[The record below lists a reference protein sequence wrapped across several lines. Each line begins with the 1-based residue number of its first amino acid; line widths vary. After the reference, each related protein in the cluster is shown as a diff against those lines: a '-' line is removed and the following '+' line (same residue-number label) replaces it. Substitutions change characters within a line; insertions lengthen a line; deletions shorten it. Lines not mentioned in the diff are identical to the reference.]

1 MPEEWRRHVAARPR
15 CAALSA
21 LAAAIPALE
30 TASDR
35 LLRRRLDAC
44 LWRRMLEASQYPA
57 LRRQFDSEG
66 FVVLRGVID
75 RAKLAELTASLR
87 KTYADQ
93 VANGAMFRGGGNLSG
108 HLNCF
113 PGADSRFVA
122 DGLRDYGVFDFVQQ
136 LSSQPLRAPNVG
148 CNMNLPGSS
157 AQNEHQDGYA
167 DTPFMIVN
175 VAAVDTDNVNGA
187 TELLVATHRLT
198 AKYWQLVLQAP
209 ERQRPKLKQGD
220 VVIRTSTLWHRGMPN
235 LSNIPRPMLAF
246 SWEDGGSKQADPYA
260 AHDGKIAFLPNR
272 FRTDWKGRMIEQA
285 FVAAPRLGSAVH
297 IARSFFS

>member
-1 MPEEWRRHVAARPR
+1 
-15 CAALSA
+15 
-21 LAAAIPALE
+21 
-30 TASDR
+30 
-35 LLRRRLDAC
+35 
-44 LWRRMLEASQYPA
+44 MLEASQHSS

-66 FVVLRGVID
+66 FVVLRDVID
-75 RAKLAELTASLR
+75 RSKLADLAAAIR

-113 PGADSRFVA
+113 PGEASRFVWEA
-122 DGLRDYGVFDFVQQ
+122 VRDYGVFDFVQS
-136 LSSQPLRAPNVG
+136 LSSGPLRLPNIG
-148 CNMNLPGSS
+148 CNLNLPGSS

-187 TELLVATHRLT
+187 TELLVNTHRQV
-198 AKYWQLVLQAP
+198 AKYWQLVLQGP
-209 ERQRPKLKQGD
+209 ERRRPTLRQGD

-235 LSNIPRPMLAF
+235 LSPVPRPMLAF

-260 AHDGKIAFLPNR
+260 AHDGKITFLPNR
-272 FRTDWKGRMIEQA
+272 FRTDWKGRLIEQA